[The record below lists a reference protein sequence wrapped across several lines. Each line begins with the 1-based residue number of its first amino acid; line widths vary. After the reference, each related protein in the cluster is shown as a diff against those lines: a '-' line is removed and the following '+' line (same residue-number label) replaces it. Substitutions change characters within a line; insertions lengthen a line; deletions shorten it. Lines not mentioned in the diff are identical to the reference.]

1 MPILETLFAALGE
14 ILAWQNILAMIVGVV
29 GGTLIGALPGLT
41 ATMGIAIL
49 IPLTFTMEPLVAL
62 GMVAGIYNGGIY
74 GGSIP
79 AILLGIPGTSSSI
92 PTTFDGV
99 PLAKR
104 GEAENALR
112 ISAYSSAI
120 GGIASGIALLVLA
133 PPLSTVTL
141 LFGPAEYFWVALF
154 GMCSIAVLLG
164 SDPLKGLISGILG
177 LLIGTIGIDSVSGH
191 ERFTLDVYYLTGG
204 FNFIVLLAGLY
215 GIPPAITMA
224 QTAMSSV
231 SDKRGIRIEKSPF
244 RFTVW
249 RSLAKTWA
257 RSSFIGIIIGILPGV
272 GGTMAAFLSY
282 NEAKRSD
289 PDPDSFGKG
298 NYKGVAASECG
309 NNADNAS
316 ALIPTL
322 TLGVPG
328 NAVAAVIMGAFLV
341 HGMQPGPGLF
351 RSEPVLVYAFILQ
364 MIATAAL
371 LPLLGG
377 AIAVRFFAPVLR
389 LPQELIAA
397 VVICLSV
404 IGVYAIQNSLFDIYA
419 LIGFGVLG
427 YLMQATGFPL
437 APVVLGVIL
446 GPMAE
451 QQLRLALIINR
462 GDVVALAS
470 STVAQVIIALILLV
484 LFIPVFRFF
493 KSRRKGKDN
502 RVDEAPTD
510 PKP

>member
-1 MPILETLFAALGE
+1 MTTGEIALAALRE
-14 ILAWQNILAMIVGVV
+14 IVMWQNLLAMVVGVV
-29 GGTLIGALPGLT
+29 GGVVIGALPGLT

-74 GGSIP
+74 GGAIP

-104 GEAENALR
+104 GEAANALR
-112 ISAYSSAI
+112 ISAYASAV
-120 GGIASGIALLVLA
+120 GGVASGLALLLLA
-133 PPLSTVTL
+133 PPLATVTL

-164 SDPLKGLISGILG
+164 ADPLKGLISSAIG
-177 LLIGTIGIDSVSGH
+177 LLIGCISIDSVSGH
-191 ERFTLDVYYLTGG
+191 ERFTLDIYYLTGG

-215 GIPPAITMA
+215 GLPPAIELA
-224 QTAMSSV
+224 QTALHQ
-231 SDKRGIRIEKSPF
+231 RIEAARIRLDDNGN
-244 RFTVW
+244 RFTAW
-249 RSLAKTWA
+249 GSLTPTLA

-282 NEAKRSD
+282 NETKRADAD
-289 PDPDSFGKG
+289 PESFGKG

-341 HGMQPGPGLF
+341 HGLQPGPGLLQ
-351 RSEPVLVYAFILQ
+351 SEPVLVYAFIFQ
-364 MIATAAL
+364 MILTAAV

-377 AIAVRFFAPVLR
+377 SIAVRLFAPVLR
-389 LPQELIAA
+389 LPQSLIAPI
-397 VVICLSV
+397 VVAMSA
-404 IGVYAIQNSLFDIYA
+404 IGVYSIQNSVFDIYA
-419 LIGFGVLG
+419 LIGFGLLG
-427 YLMQATGFPL
+427 YLMQRTGFPL
-437 APVVLGVIL
+437 APIVLGVIL

-451 QQLRLALIINR
+451 QQLRLALIIAR
-462 GDVVALAS
+462 GDVVAIS
-470 STVAQVIIALILLV
+470 SSPVAMVLIALIALV
-484 LFIPVFRFF
+484 LLFPIVRAI
-493 KSRRKGKDN
+493 KGRRTRLGPARHD
-502 RVDEAPTD
+502 T
-510 PKP
+510 

>member
-1 MPILETLFAALGE
+1 MSFDILLAAIRE
-14 ILAWQNILAMIVGVV
+14 ILLWQNLAAMAVGVV
-29 GGTLIGALPGLT
+29 GGVLIGALPGLT

-104 GEAENALR
+104 GEAGNALR
-112 ISAYSSAI
+112 IAAVSSAV
-120 GGIASGIALLVLA
+120 GGVASGIALLLLA
-133 PPLSTVTL
+133 PPLAQVTL

-154 GMCSIAVLLG
+154 GMCSIAILLG
-164 SDPLKGLISGILG
+164 ADPLKGLIASVIG

-191 ERFTLDVYYLTGG
+191 ERFTLDIYYLTGG

-215 GIPPAITMA
+215 GLPPAIELA
-224 QTAMSSV
+224 QTAL
-231 SDKRGIRIEKSPF
+231 KRTFDAAQISLGTEDN
-244 RFTVW
+244 RFTAW
-249 RSLAKTWA
+249 RSLTGTLA

-282 NEAKRSD
+282 NEAKRAD

-341 HGMQPGPGLF
+341 HGLQPGPGLF

-364 MIATAAL
+364 MIVTAAI
-371 LPLLGG
+371 LPVLGG
-377 AIAVRFFAPVLR
+377 TIAVRVFAPVLR
-389 LPQELIAA
+389 LPQALIAPI
-397 VVICLSV
+397 VVSLSV
-404 IGVYAIQNSLFDIYA
+404 IGVYSIQNSIFDIYA
-419 LIGFGVLG
+419 LIGFGILG
-427 YLMQATGFPL
+427 YLLERTGFPL
-437 APVVLGVIL
+437 APIVLGVIL

-451 QQLRLALIINR
+451 QQLRLALIISR
-462 GDVVALAS
+462 GDVLSIAS
-470 STVAQVIIALILLV
+470 SPVAMILIALIALV
-484 LFIPVFRFF
+484 LLLPVVRIVMG
-493 KSRRKGKDN
+493 RRARLSAEPD
-502 RVDEAPTD
+502 A
-510 PKP
+510 

>member
-1 MPILETLFAALGE
+1 MTVYETLIAAVLA
-14 ILAWQNILAMIVGVV
+14 ILQWQNILAMLVGVA
-29 GGTLIGALPGLT
+29 GGVLIGALPGLT

-74 GGSIP
+74 GGAIP

-104 GEAENALR
+104 GEAANALSV
-112 ISAYSSAI
+112 SAYASAV
-120 GGIASGIALLVLA
+120 GGVASGIALLVLA

-154 GMCSIAVLLG
+154 GLCSIAVLLG
-164 SDPLKGLISGILG
+164 ADPLKGLISSVLG

-191 ERFTLDVYYLTGG
+191 ERFTLDIYYLTGG

-215 GIPPAITMA
+215 GLPPAIELA
-224 QTAMSSV
+224 QAGRRNPAGV
-231 SDKRGIRIEKSPF
+231 AVNVRGAPPF
-244 RFTVW
+244 RAW
-249 RSLAKTWA
+249 RSLNRTLA
-257 RSSFIGIIIGILPGV
+257 RSSIIGIVIGILPGV

-282 NEAKRSD
+282 NEAKRAD

-298 NYKGVAASECG
+298 SYLGVAASECG

-341 HGMQPGPGLF
+341 HGLQPGPGLF
-351 RSEPVLVYAFILQ
+351 QKEPVLVYAFILQ
-364 MIATAAL
+364 MILTAAI

-377 AIAVRFFAPVLR
+377 IIAVRVFAPVLR
-389 LPQELIAA
+389 LPVELIGPL
-397 VVICLSV
+397 VIALSV
-404 IGVYAIQNSLFDIYA
+404 IGVYSIQNSIFDIYA
-419 LIGFGVLG
+419 LVGFGILG
-427 YLMQATGFPL
+427 YFMQKTGFPL

-451 QQLRLALIINR
+451 EQLRLALIIAR
-462 GDVVALAS
+462 GDVLSLAS
-470 STVAQVIIALILLV
+470 SPIAMILIALILIVLALPLV
-484 LFIPVFRFF
+484 RRVGPSARKRALPDTQDR
-493 KSRRKGKDN
+493 KS
-502 RVDEAPTD
+502 
-510 PKP
+510 

>member
-1 MPILETLFAALGE
+1 MSFDILLAAIRE
-14 ILAWQNILAMIVGVV
+14 ILLWQNLAAMAVGVV
-29 GGTLIGALPGLT
+29 GGVLIGALPGLT

-49 IPLTFTMEPLVAL
+49 IPLTFTLEPLVAL

-74 GGSIP
+74 GGAIP

-104 GEAENALR
+104 GEAGNALR
-112 ISAYSSAI
+112 IAAVSSAV
-120 GGIASGIALLVLA
+120 GGVASGIALLLLA
-133 PPLSTVTL
+133 PPLAQVTL

-154 GMCSIAVLLG
+154 GMCSIAILLG
-164 SDPLKGLISGILG
+164 ADPLKGLIASVLG

-191 ERFTLDVYYLTGG
+191 ERFTLDMYYLTGG

-215 GIPPAITMA
+215 GLPPAIELA
-224 QTAMSSV
+224 QTAL
-231 SDKRGIRIEKSPF
+231 KRTIDASRISLGTEEN
-244 RFTVW
+244 RFTDW
-249 RSLAKTWA
+249 RSLTGVLT
-257 RSSFIGIIIGILPGV
+257 RSSIIGIIIGILPGV

-282 NEAKRSD
+282 NEAKRAD

-298 NYKGVAASECG
+298 SYKGVAASECG

-341 HGMQPGPGLF
+341 HGLQPGPGLF

-364 MIATAAL
+364 MIVTAAI

-377 AIAVRFFAPVLR
+377 AIAVRVFAPVLR
-389 LPQELIAA
+389 LPQALIAPI
-397 VVICLSV
+397 VVALSV
-404 IGVYAIQNSLFDIYA
+404 IGVYSIQNSIFDIYA

-427 YLMQATGFPL
+427 YLLERTGFPL
-437 APVVLGVIL
+437 APIVLGVIL

-451 QQLRLALIINR
+451 QQLRLALIISR
-462 GDVVALAS
+462 GDVLSIAS
-470 STVAQVIIALILLV
+470 SPVAMILIVLIALVLLLPVARILMG
-484 LFIPVFRFF
+484 
-493 KSRRKGKDN
+493 RRARLGAEPD
-502 RVDEAPTD
+502 A
-510 PKP
+510 

>member
-1 MPILETLFAALGE
+1 MMPLLDVLTLALAE
-14 ILAWQNILAMIVGVV
+14 VFAWQNFLAMVVGVV
-29 GGTLIGALPGLT
+29 GGIIIGALPGLT

-74 GGSIP
+74 GGAIP

-112 ISAYSSAI
+112 ISAWSSAV
-120 GGIASGIALLVLA
+120 GGVASGVALLMLA
-133 PPLSTVTL
+133 PPLATVTL

-164 SDPLKGLISGILG
+164 DDAVKGLVAAAVG

-191 ERFTLDVYYLTGG
+191 ERFTFDVYYLTGG

-215 GIPPAITMA
+215 GIPPAITLA
-224 QTAMSSV
+224 QSAAASALSGGGITIARAEKRF
-231 SDKRGIRIEKSPF
+231 SD
-244 RFTVW
+244 W
-249 RSLAKTWA
+249 RSLYPTWA
-257 RSSFIGIIIGILPGV
+257 RSSAIGIVVGILPGV

-282 NEAKRSD
+282 NEARRADS
-289 PDPDSFGKG
+289 DPDSFGKG
-298 NYKGVAASECG
+298 SYKGVAASECG

-341 HGMQPGPGLF
+341 HGLQPGPGLF

-371 LPLLGG
+371 LPILGG
-377 AIAVRFFAPVLR
+377 LIAVRMFAPILR
-389 LPQELIAA
+389 LPQELIAP
-397 VVICLSV
+397 VVITLSV
-404 IGVYAIQNSLFDIYA
+404 IGVYTIQNSIFDIYA

-451 QQLRLALIINR
+451 QQLRLAIIISR
-462 GDVVALAS
+462 GDVLSIAS
-470 STVAQVIIALILLV
+470 SPVSITIISLILLV
-484 LFIPVFRFF
+484 LIFPVIRSFR
-493 KSRRKGKDN
+493 SRRRG
-502 RVDEAPTD
+502 
-510 PKP
+510 

>member
-1 MPILETLFAALGE
+1 MSLVDALLAAMRE
-14 ILAWQNILAMIVGVV
+14 IVEWQNLLGMIVGVV
-29 GGTLIGALPGLT
+29 GGVLIGALPGLT

-74 GGSIP
+74 GGAIP

-99 PLAKR
+99 PLARK
-104 GEAENALR
+104 GEAANALSV
-112 ISAYSSAI
+112 SAYASAV
-120 GGIASGIALLVLA
+120 GGVVSGLSLLLLA
-133 PPLSTVTL
+133 PPLSKVTL

-154 GMCSIAVLLG
+154 GMCSIAILLG
-164 SDPLKGLISGILG
+164 ADPLKGLISAVIG

-191 ERFTLDVYYLTGG
+191 ERFTLDIYYLTGG

-215 GIPPAITMA
+215 GLPPAMTLA
-224 QTAMSSV
+224 QSTLRLDSSRD
-231 SDKRGIRIEKSPF
+231 SFTTGKKPRF
-244 RFTVW
+244 RQW
-249 RSLAKTWA
+249 RSLNKTLA
-257 RSSFIGIIIGILPGV
+257 RSSILGVLIGILPGV

-298 NYKGVAASECG
+298 NYKGIAASECG

-341 HGMQPGPGLF
+341 HGLQPGPGLF
-351 RSEPVLVYAFILQ
+351 QSEPILVYGFILQ
-364 MIATAAL
+364 MILTAAV

-377 AIAVRFFAPVLR
+377 VIAVRVFAPVLK
-389 LPQELIAA
+389 LPRELIGPM
-397 VVICLSV
+397 VIALSV
-404 IGVYAIQNSLFDIYA
+404 IGTYSIQNSVFDIYA
-419 LIGFGVLG
+419 LVGFGLLG
-427 YLMQATGFPL
+427 YFMQATGFPL
-437 APVVLGVIL
+437 APIVLGVIL

-451 QQLRLALIINR
+451 EQLRLALIIAR
-462 GDVVALAS
+462 GDVLSIAS
-470 STVAQVIIALILLV
+470 SPIAMILIVLIVLV
-484 LFIPVFRFF
+484 LAMPLM
-493 KSRRKGKDN
+493 RRIAT
-502 RVDEAPTD
+502 RRTALRTDERSSNENI
-510 PKP
+510 

>member
-1 MPILETLFAALGE
+1 MTIIDVLFAAIHE
-14 ILAWQNILAMIVGVV
+14 ILLWQNIAAMVMGVV
-29 GGTLIGALPGLT
+29 GGIVIGALPGLT

-74 GGSIP
+74 GGAIP

-104 GEAENALR
+104 GEAGNALR

-120 GGIASGIALLVLA
+120 GGVASGFALLLLA
-133 PPLSTVTL
+133 PPLATVTL

-164 SDPLKGLISGILG
+164 ADPLKGLISSTIG

-191 ERFTLDVYYLTGG
+191 ERFTLDIYYLTGG
-204 FNFIVLLAGLY
+204 FNFIVLLTGLY
-215 GIPPAITMA
+215 GLPPAIEMA
-224 QTAMSSV
+224 QNAIHHKV
-231 SDKRGIRIEKSPF
+231 SARIVLGKAEK
-244 RFTVW
+244 RFTAW
-249 RSLAKTWA
+249 RSLVRTWV

-272 GGTMAAFLSY
+272 GGTMAAFLCY
-282 NEAKRSD
+282 NEAKRAD
-289 PDPDSFGKG
+289 EDPDSFGKG

-316 ALIPTL
+316 AFIPTL

-341 HGMQPGPGLF
+341 HGLQPGPGLF

-364 MIATAAL
+364 MIVTAAL
-371 LPLLGG
+371 LPILGG
-377 AIAVRFFAPVLR
+377 SIAVRIFAPVLR
-389 LPQELIAA
+389 LPQALIAPI
-397 VVICLSV
+397 VVSLSV
-404 IGVYAIQNSLFDIYA
+404 IGAYSIQNSIFDIYA
-419 LIGFGVLG
+419 LIGFGLLG
-427 YLMQATGFPL
+427 YFLQRTGFPL
-437 APVVLGVIL
+437 APIVLGVIL

-451 QQLRLALIINR
+451 QQLRLALIIAR
-462 GDVVALAS
+462 GDVLAIAS
-470 STVAQVIIALILLV
+470 STVSIILIALICIV
-484 LFIPVFRFF
+484 LMLPVMRIL
-493 KSRRKGKDN
+493 KNRREHLKTNQK
-502 RVDEAPTD
+502 
-510 PKP
+510 

>member
-1 MPILETLFAALGE
+1 MSLIDVLFAAIRE
-14 ILAWQNILAMIVGVV
+14 ILMWQNMVAMVVGVV
-29 GGTLIGALPGLT
+29 GGILIGALPGLT

-74 GGSIP
+74 GGAIP

-112 ISAYSSAI
+112 ISAWSSAV
-120 GGIASGIALLVLA
+120 GGVASGFSLLLLA
-133 PPLSTVTL
+133 PPLATVTL

-154 GMCSIAVLLG
+154 GMCSIAILLG
-164 SDPLKGLISGILG
+164 EDPLKGLIASAIG

-215 GIPPAITMA
+215 GLPPAIDLA
-224 QTAMSSV
+224 QAAIGQKI
-231 SDKRGIRIEKSPF
+231 DAARIAIRQTEN
-244 RFTVW
+244 RFTDW
-249 RSLAKTWA
+249 RSLYPTWT
-257 RSSFIGIIIGILPGV
+257 RSSIIGIVIGILPGV

-282 NEAKRSD
+282 NETKRAD
-289 PDPDSFGKG
+289 KDPDSFGKG

-328 NAVAAVIMGAFLV
+328 NAVAALIMAAFLV
-341 HGMQPGPGLF
+341 HGLQPGPGLF

-364 MIATAAL
+364 MIVTAAI
-371 LPLLGG
+371 LPILGG
-377 AIAVRFFAPVLR
+377 SIAVRIFAPVLR
-389 LPQELIAA
+389 LPQSLIAPI
-397 VVICLSV
+397 VVSLSV
-404 IGVYAIQNSLFDIYA
+404 IGVYSIQNSMFDIYA
-419 LIGFGVLG
+419 LIGFGLLG
-427 YLMQATGFPL
+427 YFFQRTGFPL
-437 APVVLGVIL
+437 APIVLGVIL

-451 QQLRLALIINR
+451 QQLRLALIISR
-462 GDVVALAS
+462 GDVLALAGS
-470 STVAQVIIALILLV
+470 PVAMTLIALILIV
-484 LFIPVFRFF
+484 LLLPVV
-493 KSRRKGKDN
+493 
-502 RVDEAPTD
+502 RVLMGCRARLD
-510 PKP
+510 PKLK